1 MLQNILTEPN
11 PAFTSICTFDISKL
25 EYVLITY
32 NKSCLQGHSN
42 GFCKHGLIRLKLIW
56 IKELERPGFLRNR
69 YFIRNFSLLCN
80 KKEEDM
86 QSCILK
92 AMLFFMHNSF
102 ITDISWRPSTES

>member
-42 GFCKHGLIRLKLIW
+42 GFCKHGPIRLKLIW
-56 IKELERPGFLRNR
+56 IKELERPGFNEIDILFEIFH
-69 YFIRNFSLLCN
+69 YYVI
-80 KKEEDM
+80 KKRRHA
-86 QSCILK
+86 I
-92 AMLFFMHNSF
+92 MHIKSNVIF
-102 ITDISWRPSTES
+102 HA